1 MVNASEY
8 GRALFMLT
16 EETARTES
24 TVSDIKAVQKVLSEN
39 PEYVKLLDTPALSKE
54 EKLLLIDKAFKQVDT
69 YLLNLI
75 KILCEN
81 HSVYMF
87 GKTAETFFDLYD
99 EARGIERV
107 EAVTAVPLSEEQKK
121 KLASK
126 LAAITGKQIII
137 KNTVSKEILGG
148 IQIRYSGKQID
159 GSVKTRLDSFEKSL
173 KKIVI

>member
-1 MVNASEY
+1 MVNSSEY
-8 GRALFMLT
+8 GRALFTLT
-16 EETARTES
+16 EETARTE
-24 TVSDIKAVQKVLSEN
+24 TVFEDMKAVQKALCNN
-39 PEYVKLLDTPALSKE
+39 PEYVKLLDTPAISKD
-54 EKLLLIDKAFKQVDT
+54 EKLLLIDKAFSKVDE

-87 GKTAETFFDLYD
+87 EKSAETFFELYD

-107 EAVTAVPLSEEQKK
+107 EAVTAVALSEEQKK

-126 LAAITGKQIII
+126 LATVTGKKIII

-159 GSVKTRLDSFEKSL
+159 GSIKTRLDSFEKSL

>member
-1 MVNASEY
+1 MVNSSEY

-16 EETARTES
+16 EEAARTEAAFED
-24 TVSDIKAVQKVLSEN
+24 VKAVQNALRN
-39 PEYVKLLDTPALSKE
+39 DPGYVKLLDTPALSKE
-54 EKLLLIDKAFKQVDT
+54 EKLMLIDKAFAKVDE
-69 YLLNLI
+69 YVLNLI

-87 GKTAETFFDLYD
+87 DKTAETFFELYD

-107 EAVTAVPLSEEQKK
+107 EAVTAVALSDEQKK

-126 LAAITGKQIII
+126 LASVTGKRIII

-159 GSVKTRLDSFEKSL
+159 GSIKTRLDSFEKSL

>member
-16 EETARTES
+16 EETARTEIA
-24 TVSDIKAVQKVLSEN
+24 VNDIKAVQKVLSEN
-39 PEYVKLLDTPALSKE
+39 PEYVKLLDTPALPKE
-54 EKLLLIDKAFKQVDT
+54 EKLLLIDKAFSKVDI
-69 YLLNLI
+69 YLVNLI
-75 KILCEN
+75 KILCES
-81 HSVYMF
+81 HSVYIF
-87 GKTAETFFDLYD
+87 DKTAEMFFELYD

-107 EAVTAVPLSEEQKK
+107 EAVTAIPLSDDQKK

>member
-16 EETARTES
+16 EETARTEIA
-24 TVSDIKAVQKVLSEN
+24 VNDIKAVQKVLSEN
-39 PEYVKLLDTPALSKE
+39 PEYVKLLDTPALPKE
-54 EKLLLIDKAFKQVDT
+54 EKLLLIDKAFSKVDI
-69 YLLNLI
+69 YLVNLI
-75 KILCEN
+75 KILCES
-81 HSVYMF
+81 HSVYIF
-87 GKTAETFFDLYD
+87 DKTAETFFELYD

-107 EAVTAVPLSEEQKK
+107 EAVTAIPLSEEQKK
-121 KLASK
+121 KLTSK

>member
-24 TVSDIKAVQKVLSEN
+24 AVSDLKAVQKVLSEN

-81 HSVYMF
+81 
-87 GKTAETFFDLYD
+87 
-99 EARGIERV
+99 
-107 EAVTAVPLSEEQKK
+107 Q
-121 KLASK
+121 
-126 LAAITGKQIII
+126 
-137 KNTVSKEILGG
+137 N
-148 IQIRYSGKQID
+148 
-159 GSVKTRLDSFEKSL
+159 SF
-173 KKIVI
+173 

>member
-16 EETARTES
+16 EETARTEIA
-24 TVSDIKAVQKVLSEN
+24 VNDIKAVQKVLSEN
-39 PEYVKLLDTPALSKE
+39 PEYVKLLDTPALPKE
-54 EKLLLIDKAFKQVDT
+54 EKLLLIDKAFSKVDI
-69 YLLNLI
+69 YLVNLI
-75 KILCEN
+75 KILCES

-87 GKTAETFFDLYD
+87 DKTAETFFELYD

-107 EAVTAVPLSEEQKK
+107 EAVTAIPLSEEQKK

>member
-1 MVNASEY
+1 MVNSSEY
-8 GRALFMLT
+8 GRALFILT
-16 EETARTES
+16 EETSKTE
-24 TVSDIKAVQKVLSEN
+24 TAVNDIKAVQKALEEN

-54 EKLLLIDKAFKQVDT
+54 EKLLLIDKAFSEVDE
-69 YLLNLI
+69 YVLNLI

-87 GKTAETFFDLYD
+87 GKTAETFFELYD

-107 EAVTAVPLSEEQKK
+107 EAVTAVALSEEQKK
-121 KLASK
+121 KLAYK
-126 LAAITGKQIII
+126 LTSVTGKKIII

-159 GSVKTRLDSFEKSL
+159 GSIKTRLDSFEKSL
-173 KKIVI
+173 KKVVI

>member
-16 EETARTES
+16 EETARTEIA
-24 TVSDIKAVQKVLSEN
+24 VNDIKAVQKVLSEN
-39 PEYVKLLDTPALSKE
+39 PEYVKLLDTPALPKE
-54 EKLLLIDKAFKQVDT
+54 EKLLLIDKAFSKVDI
-69 YLLNLI
+69 YLVNLI
-75 KILCEN
+75 KILCES

-87 GKTAETFFDLYD
+87 DKTAETFFELYD

-107 EAVTAVPLSEEQKK
+107 EAVTAIPLSEEQKK
-121 KLASK
+121 KLTSK